1 MFVKG
6 RESKK
11 RARKSSVDARD
22 VPLRALDHGR
32 DVRGQVGEGA
42 KDCEERDED
51 DRVCF
56 GGE

>member
-1 MFVKG
+1 M
-6 RESKK
+6 RIERILL
-11 RARKSSVDARD
+11 RARILSVDARD

-42 KDCEERDED
+42 KDGEQRDED